1 VKVDRELVFV
11 GLPLGPLL
19 TLVGYLVLMQ
29 SGATITDTMLV
40 GLVIFPTALV
50 LSGAALAALLH
61 LGARRWVWIAVGTA
75 AGTAVAV
82 VIVGGAI
89 SLIAWMLSDPV

>member
-1 VKVDRELVFV
+1 MKVDREPVFV

-19 TLVGYLVLMQ
+19 TLIGYLALMQ

-50 LSGAALAALLH
+50 LLGAALAAVLH
-61 LGARRWVWIAVGTA
+61 LGTRRWVWIAVGTA

-82 VIVGGAI
+82 VIVGGGI
-89 SLIAWMLSDPV
+89 SLIAWMLSDPA

>member
-19 TLVGYLVLMQ
+19 TLIGYLVLMQ

-50 LSGAALAALLH
+50 LLGAALATVLH
-61 LGARRWVWIAVGTA
+61 LGARRWVSIAVGTA
-75 AGTAVAV
+75 VGTAVAV
-82 VIVGGAI
+82 VIVGGGI
-89 SLIAWMLSDPV
+89 SLIAWMLSDPA

>member
-1 VKVDRELVFV
+1 MKVDREDVVV

-19 TLVGYLVLMQ
+19 TLIGYLALMQ

-50 LSGAALAALLH
+50 LLGAALAALLD
-61 LGARRWVWIAVGTA
+61 LGARRWVSIAVGTA

-82 VIVGGAI
+82 VIVGGGI
-89 SLIAWMLSDPV
+89 SLIAWMLSDPA